1 MNETP
6 ASVLYIDDDD
16 GLRRLVSRALERRG
30 YAVTCAAR
38 GAEGIALAAERH
50 FDLVAVDHYMPEM
63 DGLETLAELQRL
75 PSPPPVVYVTG
86 SEEGRVAIAALK
98 AGAADYVVKHVG
110 EDFFDLL
117 VSAFEN
123 VLAKVRLEQ
132 AKASVEDELR
142 ASNTRLEALLHEVN
156 HRVANSLQLV
166 SAFVQ
171 LQSAAMSDEGART
184 ALEDTQRRIT
194 AIGQVHRR
202 LYTSD
207 DVEGVDMRDYLAAL
221 VDELGQTWSTEV
233 AQRHILLDAESVR
246 LPTDRAV
253 SVGIIVNE
261 LVSNA
266 CKYAYPAH
274 GGGEIRVALR
284 REGADRFSLA
294 VEDDGIGMA
303 LDAPARGTGLGTKLV
318 RTMAQSLQSAV
329 EYDSTGRGVRATLSA
344 ALG

>member
-1 MNETP
+1 MNEAR

-38 GAEGIALAAERH
+38 GAEGIALAAEHR
-50 FDLVAVDHYMPEM
+50 FDLVAVDHYMPEL
-63 DGLETLAELQRL
+63 DGLDTLAQLQQL

-142 ASNTRLEALLHEVN
+142 ASNIRLEALLHEVN

-171 LQSAAMSDEGART
+171 LQSAGMSDEAART

-221 VDELGQTWSTEV
+221 VEELGQTWSTDAAE
-233 AQRHILLDAESVR
+233 RRILLDADPVR

-253 SVGIIVNE
+253 SVGVIVNE

-266 CKYAYPAH
+266 CKYAYP
-274 GGGEIRVALR
+274 GTGCGEIRVALR
-284 REGADRFSLA
+284 REGDDRFQLA

-303 LDAPARGTGLGTKLV
+303 ADTPVRGTGLGTKLV

-329 EYDSTGRGVRATLSA
+329 EYDNSGQGLRATLSA
-344 ALG
+344 ALS